1 MNPKI
6 SPRQLAFF
14 ALQDVYGN
22 KAYTDI
28 ALERILSKHQSI
40 KGVDKGLV
48 SELVYGIV
56 RRKRTLDSLVN
67 QLGTKKAT
75 QQPLP
80 LRIILHIGLY
90 QLRYLDKIPP
100 SAAVNTSVEL
110 AKANGLGKLS
120 GVVNGILRSY
130 LRKSEIEDPLV
141 LPSELVPKLGVK
153 YSFPDWIVEIFLK
166 QLNVKETKKLLQ
178 WYNESPCLDLRVNTL
193 KTSTEEVKNFLDA
206 DGVSCEFVPY
216 LPQALRLSSV
226 GNVRNLKGFEDGFF
240 SVQDSSAQLVGHFL
254 APVRGETVFDACA
267 APGGKTTHIAEL
279 MGDEGTIIACDNVSS
294 RLQKITENLQRLGL
308 KSVQVKEGDSSQWEF
323 VGENNKCDHEMAR
336 CDRILIDAPC
346 SGLGTLHKRP
356 DIRWQQKP
364 EKIKELAKK
373 QLAILSNMAKGVK
386 DNGCLV
392 YATCTLN
399 PMENEEII
407 EAFLKS
413 HPDWYIVTERN
424 TITANFPI
432 TSKGAIKI
440 FPHRHNMDGFFM
452 IKLAKG
458 ETDEYGK

>member
-1 MNPKI
+1 MNPTY

-14 ALQDVYGN
+14 ALQDIYGN

-28 ALERILSKHQSI
+28 ALERVLNKNQGLKSM
-40 KGVDKGLV
+40 DKGLV

-67 QLGTKKAT
+67 QLGTKKAS

-80 LRIILHIGLY
+80 LRIILHLGLY

-110 AKANGLGKLS
+110 AKQNGLSKLS

-130 LRKSEIEDPLV
+130 LRKAEIEDPLI

-153 YSFPDWIVEIFLK
+153 YSFPDWIVEVFLK
-166 QLNVKETKKLLQ
+166 QLNLKETKKLLE
-178 WYNESPCLDLRVNTL
+178 WYNQSPSLDIRINSL
-193 KTSTEEVKNFLDA
+193 KTTTQEIQNSLEA
-206 DGVSCEFVPY
+206 DGIESELIPH
-216 LPQALRLSSV
+216 LPQGLRLSSV
-226 GNVRNLKGFEDGFF
+226 GNVRHLKGFSEGLF

-254 APVRGETVFDACA
+254 EPRAGETVFDACA

-279 MGDEGTIIACDNVSS
+279 MGDKGVIIACDNIAS
-294 RLQKITENLQRLGL
+294 RLDKIRENVERLGL
-308 KSVQVKEGDSSQWEF
+308 KSVEIIEGDSSSF
-323 VGENNKCDHEMAR
+323 DVFARLKIDSEMVSSKM
-336 CDRILIDAPC
+336 RILIDAPC

-373 QLAILSNMAKGVK
+373 QLAILTNMAKGVK

-399 PMENEEII
+399 PTENEEVID
-407 EAFLKS
+407 AFLTS
-413 HPDWYIVTERN
+413 HPHWHIVTERN
-424 TITANFPI
+424 NITTNFPI

-452 IKLAKG
+452 IKLVKG
-458 ETDEYGK
+458 ESQ